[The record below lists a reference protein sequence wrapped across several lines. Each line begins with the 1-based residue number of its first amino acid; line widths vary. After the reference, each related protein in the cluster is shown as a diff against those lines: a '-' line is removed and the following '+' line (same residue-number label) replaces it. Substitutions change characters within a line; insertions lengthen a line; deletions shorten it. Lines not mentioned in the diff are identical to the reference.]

1 MDSILITCSIIL
13 GTEKTP
19 LVIAEASEPRMV
31 TNKEN
36 NVSVNQKEEILR
48 IENLHTHFFSREGVV
63 KAVNGVDLSV
73 KADSILG
80 VVGESGSGKSV
91 TALSLLRLVPHP
103 GRIIKGSVY
112 FEGMDLLKVN
122 TEQMLRVRGNSIS
135 MIFQDPK
142 GSLNPIE
149 TIGKQISEILL
160 GHSAMSIMEATERT
174 MALLSEMSL
183 PDNVFGQY
191 PFQLSGGQAQRAM
204 IAMATA
210 WRPKIL
216 IADEPTSNLDMTIQA
231 DVLARLQT
239 VREEKHSAII
249 LITHNMGVI
258 ARMAD
263 ELAVMYAGSVVE
275 YGDARNLFDK
285 PHHPYTWGLL
295 QSTIRLNEPDRPLQ
309 PIPGI
314 PPDSI
319 GLPDQCPY
327 MPRCPKASNECRLS
341 AKPPLREIDPGHY
354 VACYNV
360 INP

>member
-1 MDSILITCSIIL
+1 
-13 GTEKTP
+13 
-19 LVIAEASEPRMV
+19 MV

-36 NVSVNQKEEILR
+36 NISVNEKEEILR
-48 IENLHTHFFSREGVV
+48 IENLHTHFYSREGVV
-63 KAVNGVDLSV
+63 KAVNGVYLSV
-73 KADSILG
+73 KADSVLG

-91 TALSLLRLVPHP
+91 TALSVLGLVPHP
-103 GRIIKGSVY
+103 GRIMQGSVY
-112 FEGMDLLKVN
+112 FEGMNLLEIS
-122 TEQMLRVRGNSIS
+122 TEQMLRIRGNAIS

-160 GHSAMSIMEATERT
+160 AHSAMSIMEATERT
-174 MALLSEMSL
+174 MELLEEMTL
-183 PDNVFGQY
+183 PGSVFKQY

-231 DVLARLQT
+231 DVLVRLQK

-263 ELAVMYAGSVVE
+263 ELAVMYAGAVVE
-275 YGDARNLFDK
+275 YGDTKNLFDK
-285 PHHPYTWGLL
+285 PYHPYTWGLL

-309 PIPGI
+309 PIPGM
-314 PPDSI
+314 PPNAID
-319 GLPDQCPY
+319 LPDQCPY
-327 MPRCPKASNECRLS
+327 ISRCPKASSECRLS
-341 AKPPLREIDPGHY
+341 SKPPLREIEPGHY

-360 INP
+360 VTQN